1 MFCICSN
8 ASTAKYLLWYSMT
21 FESIHYYTDGGPL
34 FCLAP
39 LLMVEETVVSREPTT
54 YTCHKSLTNLQIVVL
69 K

>member
-1 MFCICSN
+1 MPLQQNTC
-8 ASTAKYLLWYSMT
+8 YGMT